1 MRERHMMKK
10 LLLCALMVCGLVFCG
25 TKAYA
30 AETQFTPGATMEKGS
45 QLGMNNDGYYATTNG
60 VAYASFVT
68 PAEGGYLEIE
78 YKNISID
85 AHAYANI
92 LSISGD
98 TVGSAGN
105 WKGDSEVIKFRSEPN
120 GRNGAKLQPNTKYYI
135 QIGKEGYT
143 GNVKLVLTFTKDVNP
158 DGKAQA
164 ETIVFNKEYTRT
176 IDGNIGYNDPDHDY
190 FKITAATTG
199 ACHFKIVNATDA
211 TLRYAIR
218 KWGSDEFVKKTNNYD
233 MDDRMYGNGTEEYDI
248 TLEAGQTYYLD
259 VYGDTK
265 GNYTIMFNNQSVK
278 SITMPSASIT
288 LAPGKEYTLNPTV
301 APATAY
307 NKTLKYTSNNTD
319 VATVN
324 EKTGEVYARGAGK
337 TVITA
342 TATDGSN
349 TTATCIVYVTP
360 GKPSTPS
367 YSKVS
372 TSYITLTWYATTGA
386 NGYTIYRK
394 SGKTW
399 KKVAD
404 TTKTTYKIKKLK
416 AGTKYQF
423 KIKAYVNADGKK
435 YSPDSDIAYLATAPK
450 KTSITKIIRQK
461 KTSNGYQT
469 VYKAKIKWKKAKGA
483 TSYKIYYKKSGYSS
497 KSYFGEYKGTSANV
511 YLRYGK
517 YSRDTKTYTFYV
529 VPVKKYDGKTFEGPM
544 SKGKKY
550 KFR

>member
-30 AETQFTPGATMEKGS
+30 AETQFTPGATKEKGP
-45 QLGMNNDGYYATTNG
+45 QLGMNNDGYYAVTNG
-60 VAYASFVT
+60 VGYARFTT

-78 YKNISID
+78 YKNISLD
-85 AHAYANI
+85 DRPYVNV
-92 LSISGD
+92 LSISEEVVGRTRAWADD
-98 TVGSAGN
+98 TAVMQ
-105 WKGDSEVIKFRSEPN
+105 FRSAKDGIE
-120 GRNGAKLQPNTKYYI
+120 GAKLEPNTTYYL
-135 QIGKEGYT
+135 QFGEAGKS
-143 GNVKLVLTFTKDVNP
+143 GNVKFVLKFTKDANP
-158 DGKAQA
+158 DAKNQA
-164 ETIVFNKEYTRT
+164 ETIAFNKEYTRS
-176 IDGNIGYNDPDHDY
+176 IDGHVGNDSDDDY
-190 FKITAATTG
+190 FKFTAATSG
-199 ACHFKIVNATDA
+199 ACHFKMVNATNG
-211 TLRYAIR
+211 TLYYCVR
-218 KWGSDEFVKKTNNYD
+218 KWGSDEYVKKTDNRD
-233 MDDRMYGNGTEEYDI
+233 MDNRTYGNETSEYDI
-248 TLEAGQTYYLD
+248 VLEAGQTYYLD
-259 VYGDTK
+259 VWGDTK
-265 GNYTIMFNNQSVK
+265 GNYTFIFNNQSVK

-324 EKTGEVYARGAGK
+324 EKTGEVYARSAGK

-372 TSYITLTWYATTGA
+372 TSYITLTWYATSGA

-404 TTKTTYKIKKLK
+404 TTKTTYKVKKLK

>member
-10 LLLCALMVCGLVFCG
+10 LLLCALMVCGLVFSG
-25 TKAYA
+25 AKAYA
-30 AETQFTPGATMEKGS
+30 AETQFTPGTTKEQSPM
-45 QLGMNNDGYYATTNG
+45 LGMNNDGYYAVTNG
-60 VAYASFVT
+60 VGYARFTT
-68 PAEGGYLEIE
+68 PAEGGYLEIA
-78 YKNISID
+78 YKNISLNNRP
-85 AHAYANI
+85 YANV
-92 LSISGD
+92 LSVSEE
-98 TVGSAGN
+98 TLGSARAWAN
-105 WKGDSEVIKFRSEPN
+105 DTSVMQFRSAKKGIEGAVLEPN
-120 GRNGAKLQPNTKYYI
+120 TTYYI
-135 QIGKEGYT
+135 RFGEDGNS
-143 GNVKLVLTFTKDVNP
+143 GNVKFVLTFTKDVNP
-158 DGKAQA
+158 DAKDQA
-164 ETIVFNKEYTRT
+164 ETIAFNKEYTRS
-176 IDGNIGYNDPDHDY
+176 IDGCVGGDNDDDY
-190 FKITAATTG
+190 FKFTATKSG
-199 ACHFKIVNATDA
+199 ACHFKVVNATNGR
-211 TLRYAIR
+211 LSYCVR
-218 KWGSDEFVKKTNNYD
+218 KWGSDEYVKRTDGRDMSNY
-233 MDDRMYGNGTEEYDI
+233 MYNDGTAEYDI

-259 VYGDTK
+259 VWGESK
-265 GNYTIMFNNQSVK
+265 GNYTISFNNQSVQ
-278 SITMPSASIT
+278 SIKMPSASIT
-288 LAPGKEYTLNPTV
+288 LAPGAEYTLNPTV

-307 NKTLKYTSNNTD
+307 NKVLKYSSNNRD
-319 VATVN
+319 VAAVDEN
-324 EKTGEVYARGAGK
+324 TGKVYARGAGK

-372 TSYITLTWYATTGA
+372 TSYITLTWYATSGA

-394 SGKTW
+394 SGKSW

-404 TTKTTYKIKKLK
+404 TTKTTYKVKKLK